1 MGGACACRGLIIGK
15 CSKSRENV
23 ARQGGKVMGVK
34 ISKPEVGSN
43 TRGIR
48 VLSVVELTRI
58 ELATS

>member
-1 MGGACACRGLIIGK
+1 MGRLHRHVTVVSQNKLNYAEK
-15 CSKSRENV
+15 MV
-23 ARQGGKVMGVK
+23 VGVK
-34 ISKPEVGSN
+34 TKKLTDGLN